1 VVIGILLLVDFSD
14 VAAAGIILYGMGSG
28 IRSIARGTV
37 PLAMFG
43 SEGYAILMGRLALPT
58 LLATAAAPLLGVWLL
73 DWLGPYGTLYVLFGA
88 GLVNVALVLPLI
100 PIALRR

>member
-1 VVIGILLLVDFSD
+1 
-14 VAAAGIILYGMGSG
+14 MGSG

-43 SEGYAILMGRLALPT
+43 REGYAILMGRLALPT
-58 LLATAAAPLLGVWLL
+58 LLATAVAPLLGSWLL
-73 DWLGPYGTLYVLFGA
+73 GALGPSGTLWVLLGA
-88 GLVNVALVLPLI
+88 AVENLALVLPLV

>member
-1 VVIGILLLVDFSD
+1 
-14 VAAAGIILYGMGSG
+14 MGSG

-43 SEGYAILMGRLALPT
+43 REGYAILMGRLALPT
-58 LLATAAAPLLGVWLL
+58 LLATAVAPLLGTWLL
-73 DWLGPYGTLYVLFGA
+73 AGLGPSGTLYVLLGA
-88 GLVNVALVLPLI
+88 AVVNAALVLPLI

>member
-1 VVIGILLLVDFSD
+1 
-14 VAAAGIILYGMGSG
+14 
-28 IRSIARGTV
+28 
-37 PLAMFG
+37 MFG